1 MNFCVQDWLSSLAR
15 NNNTARFRAPLSNVT
30 VIRERFNIDGSTF
43 PTRMVP
49 SHPYPSPV
57 LSTMVLSVRSLR
69 VQKKEK
75 VCTHV
80 KSDRPAGIF
89 TDHLADGIFG
99 SSIPGIFDNNARKL
113 ER

>member
-1 MNFCVQDWLSSLAR
+1 
-15 NNNTARFRAPLSNVT
+15 

-43 PTRMVP
+43 PARMVP
-49 SHPYPSPV
+49 SRPYPSPV
-57 LSTMVLSVRSLR
+57 LFTMLLSVRFDRGAEKGKSLR
-69 VQKKEK
+69 
-75 VCTHV
+75 V

-113 ER
+113 GR